1 MKVFEKQQKA
11 KLARKKQLEQEKS
24 YQSLASLQ
32 SLRSYA
38 QEPLLCAEKI
48 LQTMDTTYHQT
59 CTYQNQNHS
68 KQM

>member
-1 MKVFEKQQKA
+1 MEVCEKQQKD
-11 KLARKKQLEQEKS
+11 KLARTRQKELEKS

-38 QEPLLCAEKI
+38 QEPLLCTEKI

-59 CTYQNQNHS
+59 YMYPNQNHR